1 MLFLRNAHK
10 VCEQEVDY
18 IKDIVKYVINSWICN
33 KEIKKDILGYS
44 KLDDLILNETISSSK
59 AKRWQL
65 VQCHHNLHDGS
76 STSAIHQK
84 APNKPTNHPSQKAP
98 DEI

>member
-18 IKDIVKYVINSWICN
+18 IKDIVKNVINSWICN
-33 KEIKKDILGYS
+33 EKIKKDILGYS
-44 KLDDLILNETISSSK
+44 KRDDLILNETIFLIESKEMAARAMSSQSPRWIQYVSNSSK
-59 AKRWQL
+59 SPRQTY
-65 VQCHHNLHDGS
+65 Q
-76 STSAIHQK
+76 
-84 APNKPTNHPSQKAP
+84 PSQKAP